1 MFDYQNQTQQILQR
15 DRLNTLGSQSFTNEV
30 FEGGASDLHLRLQGK
45 LFNDETETI
54 GVWKMVQGTD
64 RVAVAVLY
72 RVEDL
77 EKLMPPFVD

>member
-1 MFDYQNQTQQILQR
+1 M
-15 DRLNTLGSQSFTNEV
+15 
-30 FEGGASDLHLRLQGK
+30 RLQGK

-54 GVWKMVQGTD
+54 GVWKMVEGTD
-64 RVAVAVLY
+64 RVAVTVLY

>member
-1 MFDYQNQTQQILQR
+1 M
-15 DRLNTLGSQSFTNEV
+15 
-30 FEGGASDLHLRLQGK
+30 RLQGK
-45 LFNDETETI
+45 LFNDDAETI
-54 GVWKMVQGTD
+54 GVWKMVEGTD